1 MQPEILQVMNSK
13 QYPVKSLDISSAIIL
28 VVSDLLKAQAILSDT
43 TVRRSAIDQED
54 LKPHQKS
61 EKRSH
66 F

>member
-1 MQPEILQVMNSK
+1 MQPEILQEMTSK
-13 QYPVKSLDISSAIIL
+13 QYPVKSLDISSTIIL

-54 LKPHQKS
+54 QKPHQKS

>member
-1 MQPEILQVMNSK
+1 MQPEILQEMTSK
-13 QYPVKSLDISSAIIL
+13 QYPVKSLDISSTIIL